1 MFSKQ
6 SEKGKE
12 SVIIKWKNAV
22 NSFSQRAE
30 RMQKSF
36 LRFTEKLCARLPDS
50 VTGDSEFIRQRLYR
64 IYGQQELQ
72 EKIFRIKSENT
83 MLYIFSGLATMILLI
98 IVLLSACFTAE
109 SNIEYK
115 DGMPAAIV
123 RPETGQETSY
133 VRLRLIAG
141 NGEDTID
148 KEVQITVKPKKDQSQ
163 GTEDMENIRA
173 EETQESKTAY
183 MEREVRRI
191 VRSMSESTESDH
203 MILPEGLEDGTPIIW
218 KEANNGGFL
227 ILIPMAAAAFIIVYK
242 SRYRRIKAGEIEAVE
257 SIRRLLPEFMN
268 KLVLLMS
275 AGLVLTEAFDRIVM
289 QREASLQG
297 HEEDSYFYL
306 QMSEL
311 YRKVKTTN
319 APLSVAF
326 REFAVR
332 SGVKELI
339 RVSNIIND
347 NIGKGGELT
356 DKLRN
361 ESEILWFSRKK
372 ETEEKGRLAESKM
385 AFPMA
390 VLLLAL
396 VTITVAPALME
407 M

>member
-1 MFSKQ
+1 MFDKQ
-6 SEKGKE
+6 RE
-12 SVIIKWKNAV
+12 SIK
-22 NSFSQRAE
+22 
-30 RMQKSF
+30 KSF
-36 LRFTEKLCARLPDS
+36 LRFTEKLCERLPDRL
-50 VTGDSEFIRQRLYR
+50 TGDSEYIRQRLYR
-64 IYGQQELQ
+64 IYGQHELQ

-83 MLYIFSGLATMILLI
+83 MIYILLALITMLMIL
-98 IVLLSACFTAE
+98 VLLLSVYFD
-109 SNIEYK
+109 SDSSIEYK
-115 DGMPAAIV
+115 DGIPAAIT

-141 NGEDTID
+141 KGEELID
-148 KEVQITVKPKKDQSQ
+148 KEVQIAVKPKKEQTHE
-163 GTEDMENIRA
+163 TENQENTEA
-173 EETQESKTAY
+173 EKIEESKTAY

-191 VRSMSESTESDH
+191 VRNMSESTENDC
-203 MILPEGLEDGTPIIW
+203 MLLPSELDDGTPVVW
-218 KEANNGGFL
+218 KKVNNENFL
-227 ILIPMAAAAFIIVYK
+227 LLFSIVAAVFIMLYRG
-242 SRYRRIKAGEIEAVE
+242 RYRRIKASEIASVE
-257 SIRRLLPEFMN
+257 SVRRCLPEFIN

-275 AGLVLTEAFDRIVM
+275 AGLILTEAFERIVI

-297 HEEDSYFYL
+297 HAEESYFYL
-306 QMSEL
+306 QMSEI

-319 APLSVAF
+319 TPLSAAF

-361 ESEILWFSRKK
+361 QSEALWFARKK
-372 ETEEKGRLAESKM
+372 EAEERGRLSESKM

-390 VLLLAL
+390 ILLLAL